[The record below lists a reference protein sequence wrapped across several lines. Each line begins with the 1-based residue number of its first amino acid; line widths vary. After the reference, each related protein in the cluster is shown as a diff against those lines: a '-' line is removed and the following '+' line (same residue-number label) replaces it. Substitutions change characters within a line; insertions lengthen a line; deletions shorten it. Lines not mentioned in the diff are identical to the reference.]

1 MSLLDNL
8 VKAYATT
15 DLPKVCATV
24 GIDTKLIKPINWL
37 NLKEAS
43 LAQWL
48 YNSDSGTSQLATTAN
63 NFANLLYRDEM
74 NGFANKISTKL
85 SPDEPA
91 DLEYC
96 QFGDVDKFI
105 IGYWKFLTRSPYQG
119 LENHTN
125 SSETF
130 LGFIT
135 QQGFSSDPNYV
146 KKIVELIPAARSL
159 LLAAGGGTVPAPPDI
174 LSVVSTPKTVEVG
187 VAFTVKGTGK
197 VADRGKSLTVNVD
210 DKFPLQ
216 GIVVGSDGKW
226 QIESVFNQAGNRNIN
241 ISNGVDRVVAKIQAV
256 PSFTASG
263 NFSIAGS
270 VGSGGVNNPA
280 DVKTIVAR
288 LNSLGFDWAGD
299 PSNGSIKTSTILAI
313 KLFQSIVNGSET
325 VNDVDGRID
334 VNGFTLS
341 WLQASN
347 APRWITMPPSNEA
360 NGLYNYEQEQTDDD
374 HDFGTDWLATAIIEI
389 AKSYQTTY
397 RNNHN
402 GSAPIAINDAS
413 QPHGG
418 DTPDHRGHE
427 TGMMFD
433 LLLPKKGGQFGG
445 ITVNSSEYDRKATK
459 AMLIAI
465 NNHPLFKVAY
475 LNDDDLIDEGLCGFA
490 GGHDNHIHF
499 QISPPT
505 RRQ

>member
-1 MSLLDNL
+1 MSLIDNL

-15 DLPKVCATV
+15 DLPKVCANV
-24 GIDTKLIKPINWL
+24 GIDTKLIQPINWL
-37 NLKEAS
+37 HLKEAS

-48 YNSDSGTSQLATTAN
+48 YNSNRGTSKLAITAN

-74 NGFANKISTKL
+74 SGFANKISTKIT
-85 SPDEPA
+85 PDEPT

-96 QFGDVDKFI
+96 QFSDVDKFI
-105 IGYWKFLTRSPYQG
+105 IGYWKFLTRSPYKG
-119 LENHTN
+119 LESHTN
-125 SSETF
+125 SPETF

-146 KKIVELIPAARSL
+146 NKIIASIPTARSL
-159 LLAAGGGTVPAPPDI
+159 LLAASGNTVPSTPYI
-174 LSVVSTPKTVEVG
+174 LAVISMPKTVEVG
-187 VAFTVKGTGK
+187 VAFTVKGSAK
-197 VADRGKSLTVNVD
+197 NADRGKSLTVDVD
-210 DKFPLQ
+210 GKFSLP

-241 ISNGVDRVVAKIQAV
+241 ISNGVDRAVAKIQAV
-256 PSFTASG
+256 PSFTASS
-263 NFSIAGS
+263 NFSIGGS

-280 DVKTIVAR
+280 DVKKIVAR

-299 PSNGSIKTSTILAI
+299 PNNGSIKTNTILAI

-325 VNDVDGRID
+325 VNNVDGRID

-347 APRWITMPPSNEA
+347 APRWMTMPPTNDA
-360 NGLYNYEQEQTDDD
+360 NGLYNFEKEQTGDD
-374 HDFGTDWLATAIIEI
+374 HDFGTDWLATAMIEI
-389 AKSYQTTY
+389 AKSYQTKY
-397 RNNHN
+397 RANHN

-433 LLLPKKGGQFGG
+433 LLLPKKGGEFGG
-445 ITVNSSEYDRKATK
+445 ITTNSNQYDRQATK

-475 LNDDDLIDEGLCGFA
+475 LNDDNLIGEGLCGFA